1 MFLQNKN
8 KEMLLE
14 LRKQINYYLEF
25 KDWYAKIIKDFKFDY
40 KKDNEARDILSNI
53 IKMKSNDWDF
63 MGVLLAFCNA
73 VKKRNNI
80 YIFGSGPTLEDTIT
94 HIIDTKGIT
103 FFDQSLNLVAD
114 GASRY
119 LKMKQIPIDGIFTD
133 LDGITKNEFDYPSFM
148 IVHAHGDNINSLLAF
163 KEEIIKFNNLIGT
176 TQAKPDDLLLN
187 PGGFTDGDRIL
198 FFLRSMLS
206 PTQKL
211 FLIGMDFESI
221 VGKYSKPHFQGN
233 IVGNSTKIKKLK
245 YAFDLLKWIST
256 KIESEIILINSNTK
270 SNFFRNIPLDRIQD
284 HDFT

>member
-1 MFLQNKN
+1 MFLPYKN
-8 KEMLLE
+8 KEMMLE

-25 KDWYAKIIKDFKFDY
+25 KEWYDTIIKDFKFDY
-40 KKDNEARDILSNI
+40 EKDNEAKDILSNI
-53 IKMKSNDWDF
+53 IKMKSIDWDF
-63 MGVLLAFCNA
+63 LGVLLAFCNL
-73 VKKRNNI
+73 VKKKNPI
-80 YIFGSGPTLEDTIT
+80 FIFGSGPSLEDTIK
-94 HIIDTKGIT
+94 HIIDIKGNT
-103 FFDQSLNLVAD
+103 LFNRSLNLVAD

-119 LKMKQIPIDGIFTD
+119 LKIKQIPIDGIFTD

-148 IVHAHGDNINSLLAF
+148 IVHAHGDNINKLLLF

-176 TQAKPDDLLLN
+176 TQVKPDDLLLN

-211 FLIGMDFESI
+211 YLIGMDFESI

-233 IVGNSTKIKKLK
+233 RLGSSTKIKKLK
-245 YAFDLLKWIST
+245 YAFDLLKWISK
-256 KIESEIILINSNTK
+256 KIESEIILINSKTK
-270 SNFFRNIPLDRIQD
+270 SNFFRNIPLERIQD

>member
-1 MFLQNKN
+1 
-8 KEMLLE
+8 MLLE

>member
-1 MFLQNKN
+1 
-8 KEMLLE
+8 MLLE

-25 KDWYAKIIKDFKFDY
+25 KDWYDKIIKDFEFDY
-40 KKDNEARDILSNI
+40 EKDNEAKDILSNI

-63 MGVLLAFCNA
+63 VGVLLAFCNA
-73 VKKRNNI
+73 VKKKKNI
-80 YIFGSGPTLEDTIT
+80 FIFGGGPSLEVTIK
-94 HIIDTKGIT
+94 HIIDIRGNTL
-103 FFDQSLNLVAD
+103 FNRSLNLAAD

-148 IVHAHGDNINSLLAF
+148 IVHAHGDNINNLLSF

-176 TQAKPDDLLLN
+176 TQVKPDDLILN

-206 PTQKL
+206 PPQRL
-211 FLIGMDFESI
+211 YLIGMDFESI

-233 IVGNSTKIKKLK
+233 IVGSSTKIKKLK
-245 YAFDLLKWIST
+245 YAFDLLKWISK
-256 KIESEIILINSNTK
+256 KIENEIILINSSTK
-270 SNFFRNIPLDRIQD
+270 SNFFRNIPLERIQD
-284 HDFT
+284 YNFT